1 MCDKDWSEFSS
12 AKTYYKSCG
21 DNRPDKYDIND
32 FKKNMKKIKKELD
45 ILNIYLLYTDW
56 GGVGNDYSF
65 AVDAAFNMME
75 YLHKDMT
82 LNDIFTGLKIIYTE
96 DSIYNLKKTGKIVFL
111 LHSNPKTPLEKKKD
125 LEMHKQLLDIF
136 SKYFPK
142 KNLKINN
149 NASLT
154 LKL

>member
-45 ILNIYLLYTDW
+45 ILNIYLLYIQW
-56 GGVGNDYSF
+56 VGVGNDHSF
-65 AVDAAFNMME
+65 AVEEAYNMMK

-82 LNDIFTGLKIIYTE
+82 FNDIFTGLKIIYTE

-111 LHSNPKTPLEKKKD
+111 LDSYPKTTLEKKKD